1 MGLDDSQISNMENG
15 NLLPLM
21 VSTNPRIHLAQK
33 LLAEFIGTYCIIFA
47 GCGSVAVNKLYGGTV
62 TFPGICVTWGLIV
75 MAMIYTVGHVS
86 AHFNPAVTITLSLL
100 GLHSFQEVIFYIFS
114 QLLGSISASG
124 TLSLIMDVTPEA
136 FFGTTPVASTTQS
149 FIVEIIIT
157 FILMFVISGATN
169 DHRAIKKHGGIAVG
183 MTIML
188 NVFVGGP
195 ISGASMNPARSLGPA
210 IVKLNFKG
218 IWAYIFGPLIGAI
231 SGGFVYNL
239 LKPTN
244 KSFCEL
250 FIKRS

>member
-100 GLHSFQEVIFYIFS
+100 GLHSFQEVIFYILS

-149 FIVEIIIT
+149 FVVEIIIT

-239 LKPTN
+239 LKPTK
-244 KSFCEL
+244 KSFCEI
-250 FIKRS
+250 FNKRS